1 MSLNLCRSHIPLQNW
16 LTFRNHRIPFH
27 LRQRMCSPSL
37 PGSLINGSPT
47 TIFSTGPTPTLA
59 PDSPSPPSNMSS
71 LTQSLV
77 GTALSMG
84 VSAVGAMLGNLSLIT
99 ATTLPTSASAAAS
112 SVAASSPI
120 TSSTALQGKLLSI
133 FQNSGVSG
141 PSEMVVSGAG
151 GNSSS
156 SSGGSGLDS
165 AAYILCMIQQKQQQ
179 LLDAAA
185 NGRSKLDD
193 ALGTAGGLLLGNSSS
208 SATATAA
215 SSAVLDLEELYS
227 RG

>member
-1 MSLNLCRSHIPLQNW
+1 MARKSALLFSSSHNNSEETPHHHLQHWPNPDIGPRLALTALKHVLAHAVTGGHCPL
-16 LTFRNHRIPFH
+16 
-27 LRQRMCSPSL
+27 
-37 PGSLINGSPT
+37 NGSVCGRRNAGQS
-47 TIFSTGPTPTLA
+47 FSDNCHHPADISLSCRIISGRIIV
-59 PDSPSPPSNMSS
+59 PSPP
-71 LTQSLV
+71 Q
-77 GTALSMG
+77 
-84 VSAVGAMLGNLSLIT
+84 
-99 ATTLPTSASAAAS
+99 LPCRENYCLFS
-112 SVAASSPI
+112 
-120 TSSTALQGKLLSI
+120 
-133 FQNSGVSG
+133 QNSGVSG